1 MSLTAVPPTN
11 SFNHNPAE
19 DNILVRPELEAIA
32 KKYHPKAW
40 NYSTGFISK
49 EMIAKYLYIP
59 DASKKI
65 QIFMCGPPPMIKFAC
80 YPNREALGFTDGDWF
95 TF

>member
-1 MSLTAVPPTN
+1 
-11 SFNHNPAE
+11 
-19 DNILVRPELEAIA
+19 VRPELEAIA
-32 KKYHPKAW
+32 KKHPDRFQLHYTLDNPPNAW
-40 NYSTGFISK
+40 AYSTGFISK
-49 EMIAKYLYIP
+49 DMIAKYLYTP

-80 YPNREALGFTDGDWF
+80 YPNLEALGFTDGDWF